1 MRHAALYSLFATA
14 ALLSAAVS
22 ATEAAS
28 HDAPTIFAPGE
39 IAGNAD
45 DGAAAF
51 TPDGN
56 TMVFMRGTDSFT
68 LMESHRAHGRWSA
81 PVPAAF
87 SGHWR
92 DLDPTMAPDG
102 SYLLFV
108 SNRPA
113 APGQPPIDEVFG
125 KQRRAGDG
133 MNLWRVD
140 RRGDGWG
147 TPVRLPDTVNAC
159 STTFAPS
166 VASDGGVY
174 YIGCDPQDGTL
185 RLLHAWV
192 RDGHYLAPIRV
203 AIGGDRFVIRDPAIA
218 PDRAFLV
225 VSMKPV
231 GSQQPY
237 RLAISFHSEA
247 GWSMPQDLGDAVN
260 GGKHSMGAQLGPDH
274 RTLYF
279 YSDRRLAPPDPR
291 AGADWN
297 NGDDHIWQVS
307 LAPWL
312 DAHARAAR

>member
-1 MRHAALYSLFATA
+1 
-14 ALLSAAVS
+14 
-22 ATEAAS
+22 
-28 HDAPTIFAPGE
+28 
-39 IAGNAD
+39 
-45 DGAAAF
+45 
-51 TPDGN
+51 
-56 TMVFMRGTDSFT
+56 
-68 LMESHRAHGRWSA
+68 
-81 PVPAAF
+81 
-87 SGHWR
+87 
-92 DLDPTMAPDG
+92 
-102 SYLLFV
+102 
-108 SNRPA
+108 
-113 APGQPPIDEVFG
+113 
-125 KQRRAGDG
+125 

-147 TPVRLPDTVNAC
+147 TPERLPDTVNAC

-166 VASDGGVY
+166 VAGDGGIY
-174 YIGCDPQDGTL
+174 YIGCDPTDGTL